1 MLEAKAEG
9 IPTLLSQIPV
19 HTEFH
24 TGSSLFFPVEGG
36 EERFAAALSQL
47 LTDSRSWCDL
57 SAAGRELAL
66 QLSVKRQQRCLRFN
80 IAQIT

>member
-24 TGSSLFFPVEGG
+24 AASSLFFPAEGG
-36 EERFAAALSQL
+36 EVAFAHGLSQL
-47 LTDSRSWCDL
+47 LSDSRLWWDL
-57 SAAGRELAL
+57 SDAGRQLAL
-66 QLSVKRQQRCLRFN
+66 SLSLTSQQRTLA
-80 IAQIT
+80 AQMAEIS